1 MKISDL
7 FTWEGTIDR
16 GPYAI
21 AGVIGFGLKH
31 NLDRLVATYVFHRR
45 WGLFNYWFPIDRAL
59 HLASLSHEDRLF
71 LFTIL
76 ATALPFIWV
85 GVALTIK
92 RLRSINVPVWLTTL
106 FFAPFVNLLF
116 FLFLS
121 IQPAENR
128 EDPKWRPVARSNR
141 PLGRFIPESDWGS
154 AAAALVVTSVIG
166 ALGTLLSVNGLNV
179 YGIGLFVA
187 MPFCLGLVSAL
198 IYGYHKPRNLASCL
212 VVSCLSVALLGL
224 LLLAIAV
231 EGVVCLLMAAPI
243 GLILAMMG
251 GALGY
256 ALQRN
261 RWDGIRTQ
269 STFGA
274 LLLFLPLMMGTDAL
288 KPQDPPLLTVST
300 QIEIAAPP
308 QTVWRYI
315 TSFPTLA
322 PPTEWPFRIG
332 IAYPIRSTLVGS
344 GVGAQ
349 RTCQFSS
356 GYFNEPIDVWQENQQ
371 LGFRISGEPLV
382 MEETSPYGH
391 IHTKHIDGQYFQ
403 AQDARFVLTP
413 LANGHTLLTGT
424 SRYRNRMWPTE
435 YWRLWSDAIVHQIH
449 LRVFNHIKQL
459 AEADAAKTA
468 EQPVAAA
475 QVTP

>member
-1 MKISDL
+1 MKFSDL

-21 AGVIGFGLKH
+21 AGIVGFGLKH
-31 NLDRLVATYVFHRR
+31 NLDRFVASWFFKRR
-45 WGLFNYWFPIDRAL
+45 WGLFNYWFPVDRAL
-59 HLASLSHEDRLF
+59 HLTSLSHDDRVY
-71 LFTIL
+71 LFTML
-76 ATALPFIWV
+76 ATSLPFIWI
-85 GVALTIK
+85 GVMLTIK
-92 RLRSINVPVWLTTL
+92 RLRSINMPVWLTAF

-121 IQPAENR
+121 IEPAESS
-128 EDPKWRPVARSNR
+128 EDPKWRPVARGNR
-141 PLGRFIPESDWGS
+141 PIRRFIPQNDWGS
-154 AAAALVVTSVIG
+154 AAVAVAVTSVIG
-166 ALGTLLSVNGLNV
+166 ALGTLLSVHGLNV

-187 MPFCLGLVSAL
+187 LPFCLGLVSAL
-198 IYGYHKPRNLASCL
+198 INGYHRPRTLAACL
-212 VVSCLSVALLGL
+212 VVSCLSVVLLGL
-224 LLLAIAV
+224 VLLAIAV

-243 GLILAMMG
+243 GMVLAMMG

-256 ALQRN
+256 ILQRN
-261 RWDGIRTQ
+261 HWDGVRTQ

-288 KPQDPPLLTVST
+288 KPQDPPLLTVTT

-308 QTVWRYI
+308 KIVWRYI
-315 TSFPTLA
+315 TSFPTLD

-332 IAYPIRSTLVGS
+332 IAYPIRSTLNGT
-344 GVGAQ
+344 GIGAQ

-356 GYFNEPIDVWQENQQ
+356 GYFVEPIDVWQENQQ

-382 MEETSPYGH
+382 MEEMSPYGH

-403 AQDARFVLTP
+403 AQDALFVLTP
-413 LANGHTLLTGT
+413 LSNGDTLLTGT
-424 SRYRNRMWPTE
+424 SRYRNRMWPVD

-449 LRVFNHIKQL
+449 LRVFHHIKQL
-459 AEADAAKTA
+459 AEAEALETAARPHA
-468 EQPVAAA
+468 PHRVG
-475 QVTP
+475 P